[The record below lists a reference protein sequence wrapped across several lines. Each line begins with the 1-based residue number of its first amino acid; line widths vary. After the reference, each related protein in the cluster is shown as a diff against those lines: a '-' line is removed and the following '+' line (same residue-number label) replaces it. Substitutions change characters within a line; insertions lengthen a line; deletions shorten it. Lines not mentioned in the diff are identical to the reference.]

1 MSEEVKTYIL
11 EFLKSFTRLLVQS
24 NLYNEQHPQ
33 VKEAAAEAYKNIAL
47 IFKSTNT
54 GEISLTIEQNKL
66 MINGIPF
73 IQTEKLPNTFLNLFK
88 KTNCDTLTF
97 KSSVTEREIII
108 FSRILSS
115 KNSPDLFL
123 KENSISNIKLEKSI
137 YEKAG
142 KNINK
147 NEETKSTLLSL
158 DKIKNKTFEESL
170 KEIASKLTSDEN
182 EQNQIINALFSKFKQ
197 EVEDKVNKA
206 ISEIKK
212 EKIKV
217 ENDYQRT
224 EAVIS
229 NIANGV
235 LTVDKDGNIIMA
247 NPEAQI
253 ITGKPLKEIAGKKI
267 FDVTNI
273 ENQVLNIAKGLKTES
288 DKPISPQIETKA
300 KEDLSKTIKNS
311 TAIIKNEE
319 GKIVGTIS
327 LPTDIAKLREIDQL
341 KNDFI
346 STMTHEL
353 RSPLT
358 SIKMALD
365 LVSRENLSPD
375 ISNMI
380 NAAIRNSERLNSI
393 ISDILDFSKLQSGK
407 MTFNLIDNDP
417 IEIANEAI
425 DSMKA
430 WSKSKNIDLT
440 LDKSATLPKIYC
452 DKKRTEQILINLIS
466 NSLKF
471 TATNGKI
478 TVSVYQK
485 ENDSNFV
492 FFSVKDNGCGIKKED
507 LSKIFEKFVQALSG
521 EKLGGT
527 GLGLAITKAMVVMQG
542 GNIYVES
549 EYGKGSNFIFTI
561 PVYRKSNESFKP
573 KEEKTK
579 SWWQKLFRI

>member
-1 MSEEVKTYIL
+1 
-11 EFLKSFTRLLVQS
+11 
-24 NLYNEQHPQ
+24 
-33 VKEAAAEAYKNIAL
+33 
-47 IFKSTNT
+47 
-54 GEISLTIEQNKL
+54 
-66 MINGIPF
+66 
-73 IQTEKLPNTFLNLFK
+73 
-88 KTNCDTLTF
+88 
-97 KSSVTEREIII
+97 
-108 FSRILSS
+108 
-115 KNSPDLFL
+115 
-123 KENSISNIKLEKSI
+123 
-137 YEKAG
+137 
-142 KNINK
+142 
-147 NEETKSTLLSL
+147 
-158 DKIKNKTFEESL
+158 L
-170 KEIASKLTSDEN
+170 KEIS
-182 EQNQIINALFSKFKQ
+182 
-197 EVEDKVNKA
+197 
-206 ISEIKK
+206 
-212 EKIKV
+212 
-217 ENDYQRT
+217 
-224 EAVIS
+224 
-229 NIANGV
+229 
-235 LTVDKDGNIIMA
+235 
-247 NPEAQI
+247 
-253 ITGKPLKEIAGKKI
+253 GKKI